1 MVIKVINLFPEHGL
15 KFYLREDSNPNK
27 SDSILMYNTHLVEYF
42 YNKDWKSFECTNV
55 QSNLSKV
62 YLLPINWK
70 VSNKNNNNNPLK
82 IGETKVELKCIYIYI
97 YIWR

>member
-1 MVIKVINLFPEHGL
+1 MVSFNLIEL
-15 KFYLREDSNPNK
+15 E
-27 SDSILMYNTHLVEYF
+27 IVEICQY
-42 YNKDWKSFECTNV
+42 
-55 QSNLSKV
+55 KV

-97 YIWR
+97 YI